1 MSHDIAP
8 TFMRAAFFRKHGP
21 PTVMEVGELPQP
33 RAGAGEVLVRV
44 GATSLNHLD
53 LWVRRGLPISIPL
66 PHVGGSDVAGTVA
79 EVGAG
84 VEGVVLGTRVVVD
97 PSLHYEWYTVPR
109 AGPGLRDAAFQ
120 VVGEHVWGGMAEL
133 AVVPAANLLSL
144 PSEVSFE
151 TAAGGG
157 LVAVTAYRALFTRGG
172 LRPGERVLISG
183 GSGGVS
189 TLAIQMARAAG
200 ARVVAITSGQENVRR
215 LEALGAHMVLDRT
228 TGEVAGLVRDA
239 VGREGVDLAVD
250 SVGEALWGALVRSL
264 RPGGRLVTYGAT
276 TGPRAQVDLR
286 HIFWKQLSVIG
297 STMGDPTDFRR
308 AMSLIFARQVEP
320 VVQEVIPLEE
330 VRRAHELLESG
341 GVFGKLVLVPDS
353 GT

>member
-1 MSHDIAP
+1 
-8 TFMRAAFFRKHGP
+8 MRAAFFRKHGP
-21 PTVMEVGELPQP
+21 PSVMEVGDLPQP
-33 RAGAGEVLVRV
+33 SPDAGEVLVKV

-53 LWVRRGLPISIPL
+53 LWVRRGLPIPIPL

-79 EVGAG
+79 AVGVG
-84 VEGVVLGTRVVVD
+84 LEGVVLGTRVVAD
-97 PSLHYEWYTVPR
+97 PSLNYEWYTVPR
-109 AGPGLRDAAFQ
+109 AGPGLRDASFQ
-120 VVGEHVWGGMAEL
+120 VVGEHVWGGMADF
-133 AVVPAANLLSL
+133 AVVPAANLLHL
-144 PSEVSFE
+144 PDDVSFE
-151 TAAGGG
+151 TAAGSG

-200 ARVVAITSGQENVRR
+200 ARVFAITSGQENAHRV
-215 LEALGAHMVLDRT
+215 EALGAHVVVDRN
-228 TGEVAGLVRDA
+228 TGEMTELLRGA

-250 SVGEALWGALVRSL
+250 SVGEALWPALVRAL

-276 TGPRAQVDLR
+276 TGPRVEVDLR
-286 HIFWKQLSVIG
+286 HVFWKQLSIVG
-297 STMGDPTDFRR
+297 STMGDPKDFRR
-308 AMSLIFARQVEP
+308 AMALVFSRQVEP
-320 VVQEVIPLEE
+320 VIQEVIPLEE